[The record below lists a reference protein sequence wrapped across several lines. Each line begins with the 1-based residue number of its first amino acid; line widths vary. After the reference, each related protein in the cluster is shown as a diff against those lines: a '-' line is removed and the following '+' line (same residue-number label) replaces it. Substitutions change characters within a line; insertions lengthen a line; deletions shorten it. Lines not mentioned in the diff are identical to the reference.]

1 MCLTTI
7 NEKEI
12 VNLNDSKNSV
22 YGKVYR
28 DTGKREMISLY
39 YNLKI
44 KEKIF

>member
-22 YGKVYR
+22 YGKVYG
-28 DTGKREMISLY
+28 DTGKGEMISLY